1 MNEIT
6 VQTPSDLDSRMRR
19 SKGRLAR
26 RCGANVK
33 LTPDELAE
41 LEGVAKR
48 EGKALGEWGREQLV
62 AAARRPKEDV
72 LLTELV
78 GLRMHIRVSV
88 SAMVLGE
95 VLLRMLCAVDCCHLL
110 GAGSMRTSTVCRTIA
125 STVPLAGWC
134 GNGLLDAKGGGGIS
148 ALMLL

>member
-48 EGKALGEWGREQLV
+48 EGKALGEWDREQLV

-78 GLRMHIRVSV
+78 GLRMIRGQPSKADCVERGLHRGSV
-88 SAMVLGE
+88 SFPHGS
-95 VLLRMLCAVDCCHLL
+95 RSQRQTKNHRRGGFAV
-110 GAGSMRTSTVCRTIA
+110 
-125 STVPLAGWC
+125 
-134 GNGLLDAKGGGGIS
+134 
-148 ALMLL
+148 

>member
-6 VQTPSDLDSRMRR
+6 APMPSDFESRMRR

-62 AAARRPKEDV
+62 AAARRPKDDV

-78 GLRMHIRVSV
+78 GLRMIVVNLLKPIALNEDYTEEQFRSLMDYVRNEKRRVTGELV
-88 SAMVLGE
+88 SQYE
-95 VLLRMLCAVDCCHLL
+95 Q
-110 GAGSMRTSTVCRTIA
+110 TSER
-125 STVPLAGWC
+125 G
-134 GNGLLDAKGGGGIS
+134 
-148 ALMLL
+148 

>member
-6 VQTPSDLDSRMRR
+6 VQMPSDLDSRMRR

-41 LEGVAKR
+41 LESVAKR

-78 GLRMHIRVSV
+78 GLRMIVVNLLKPIALNEDYTEDQFRSLMDHVRNEKRRITAEVVSQYEQT
-88 SAMVLGE
+88 GE
-95 VLLRMLCAVDCCHLL
+95 R
-110 GAGSMRTSTVCRTIA
+110 G
-125 STVPLAGWC
+125 
-134 GNGLLDAKGGGGIS
+134 
-148 ALMLL
+148 